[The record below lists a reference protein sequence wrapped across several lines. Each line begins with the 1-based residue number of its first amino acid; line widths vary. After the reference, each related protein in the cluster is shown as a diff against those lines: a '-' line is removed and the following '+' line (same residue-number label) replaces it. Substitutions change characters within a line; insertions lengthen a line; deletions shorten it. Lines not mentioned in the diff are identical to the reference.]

1 MKRLFIFLLAFV
13 VLTNFNESFAQKKKK
28 KNQETSENT
37 APQAVGKVLLRYNLP
52 KGTSYTQSLDMD
64 MNIEAMGMQI
74 PQKQSLTM
82 KVLVTDIAS
91 NGNQTHE
98 ATYEKI
104 YMKQS
109 SPMGDMEFDSD
120 NPAKQ
125 PAELG
130 NLKDIKGSKFKM
142 IISPRGKI
150 IEVQMDKNLPDA
162 SSQQNIEYPENPIGI
177 GDSWTGETSNK
188 NEQVGEIKTKTTY
201 KLISINNEIAELE
214 VKGKI
219 YIDNKEQGET
229 NGTIKVNIK
238 TGLATE
244 SNVKQ
249 VMNMQ
254 MQGMEMKLDN
264 TIKATTKM

>member
-1 MKRLFIFLLAFV
+1 MKRLFIVLLAFA
-13 VLTNFNESFAQKKKK
+13 VLSNFNESFAQRKKKTNK
-28 KNQETSENT
+28 ETPENT
-37 APQAVGKVLLRYNLP
+37 APQAGKLLLRYNLP
-52 KGTSYTQSLDMD
+52 KGATYIQSLDMD
-64 MNIEAMGMQI
+64 MNVETMGMQI
-74 PQKQSLTM
+74 PQKQSISM
-82 KVLVTDIAS
+82 KVVVTDIAS

-98 ATYEKI
+98 VTYEKI

-125 PAELG
+125 PAELA
-130 NLKDIKGSKFKM
+130 NLKEMKGSKFKM

-150 IEVQMDKNLPDA
+150 IETKMDEKLPETGT
-162 SSQQNIEYPENPIGI
+162 QQNIEYPENPIAI

-188 NEQVGEIKTKTTY
+188 NEQIGEIKTKTTY
-201 KLISINNEIAELE
+201 KLISINSEIAELE

-229 NGTIKVNIK
+229 NGTVKVNTK
-238 TGLATE
+238 TGLPIE
-244 SNVKQ
+244 SNIKQ

-264 TIKATTKM
+264 FIKVTTKM

>member
-13 VLTNFNESFAQKKKK
+13 VLANFNESFAQKKKK
-28 KNQETSENT
+28 KKTSENT
-37 APQAVGKVLLRYNLP
+37 TSQEVGKVLLRYNLP

-64 MNIEAMGMQI
+64 MNIETMGMQI
-74 PQKQSLTM
+74 PQKQNITM
-82 KVLVTDIAS
+82 KVVVTDIAS
-91 NGNQTHE
+91 NGDQTHE

-109 SPMGDMEFDSD
+109 SPIGDMEFDSD

-130 NLKDIKGSKFKM
+130 NLKEIKGSKFKM
-142 IISPRGKI
+142 IITPRGKI
-150 IEVQMDKNLPDA
+150 VEVKMDKNLPDA
-162 SSQQNIEYPENPIGI
+162 SSQQSIEYPENPIGI
-177 GDSWTGETSNK
+177 GDSWTGETSSK

-238 TGLATE
+238 TGLTTE

-254 MQGMEMKLDN
+254 MQGMEMKFDN
-264 TIKATTKM
+264 TIKSTTKM